1 VFIRDRDTAARHR
14 RGIATST
21 NNGALVTLG
30 ARYELVGD
38 SLIIKVLTT
47 HDGNQFTCIVFHKVS
62 RD

>member
-1 VFIRDRDTAARHR
+1 
-14 RGIATST
+14 
-21 NNGALVTLG
+21 VTLG

-38 SLIIKVLTT
+38 SLIIEVLTT